1 MIQSFQTNPC
11 HPPASRAIPSVH
23 APPFPVR
30 AALPLLH
37 AAHMTLQTSA
47 EVVQP
52 KRKKGKTSSRQGS
65 DAAPA
70 LWPGDCIQAV
80 FKLAQGVL
88 AVGGDAA
95 RLLHWGA
102 PTPALAATFSLAV
115 ALLRWSKDLH
125 GCNPGLIL

>member
-1 MIQSFQTNPC
+1 M
-11 HPPASRAIPSVH
+11 H
-23 APPFPVR
+23 APLPPYSRVH

-37 AAHMTLQTSA
+37 AARMTLQTSA
-47 EVVQP
+47 EVIQP
-52 KRKKGKTSSRQGS
+52 KRKKGRTGSRQGS

-70 LWPGDCIQAV
+70 LRPRDCVQAV

-115 ALLRWSKDLH
+115 ALLRWAKDFH
-125 GCNPGLIL
+125 GISPGVIL